1 MTNQASDLISKCL
14 DQITE
19 YEKGLDEHINKIKE
33 LIVETEKL
41 KSSYFAVNEQ
51 LKYLATQFNLIVIED
66 EKLMRFANFS
76 DTIKQILYGN
86 ENE

>member
-1 MTNQASDLISKCL
+1 MTNQASDLISKCVN
-14 DQITE
+14 QITE

-41 KSSYFAVNEQ
+41 KSSYFSVNEQ
-51 LKYLATQFNLIVIED
+51 LKYLATHLIVIED

-76 DTIKQILYGN
+76 DTIKQILYGD

>member
-1 MTNQASDLISKCL
+1 MTNQVSDLISKCL

-41 KSSYFAVNEQ
+41 KSSYFSVNEQ
-51 LKYLATQFNLIVIED
+51 LKYLATQLNLIVIED
-66 EKLMRFANFS
+66 EKFMRFANFS
-76 DTIKQILYGN
+76 DTIKQILYGD